1 MPIRGLRHVA
11 LLVLLGHCFALPSA
25 AEVQGRFF
33 SKDGAISVFDVDLE
47 LTPQQQLELLTN
59 KPAARR
65 TSLKAD
71 KKTSQPLTAKPSSV
85 TDAKELSP
93 TEKILAQYGDPS
105 ADPPVTAQK
114 DAPAPFQAMLD
125 SLAVNDEKLAYQY
138 AKQFVRYRQ
147 RQKNSVELA
156 MALQGLAM
164 EERGV
169 VTDKDWQSSPRYNEL
184 RQLVMDQDNV
194 EQAESAA
201 EDKSYI
207 RRDDAGPFDLFRK
220 AHELEQKAQAA
231 LEAEEDA
238 VEEVATYQSPEQLK
252 QTEAAKRHQIRQ
264 QLAGK
269 VPVDPKGE
277 IDIFFFFMPADKNA
291 RLMAKQIE
299 AVHQQTKDSPKVN
312 IVGVTMDVANSLAI
326 SSFQKTTKTTFPI
339 LSGAVLAQK
348 LEVKQS
354 PTTVLRGRNNGQALY
369 ETGVR
374 DRIYLE
380 EVVRAMGG
388 GR

>member
-1 MPIRGLRHVA
+1 MVIMLHHSVA
-11 LLVLLGHCFALPSA
+11 SLA

-33 SKDGAISVFDVDLE
+33 SKDGALSVFDVALK
-47 LTPQQQLELLTN
+47 LTPQQELELLTN
-59 KPAARR
+59 KPAPRPAVPE
-65 TSLKAD
+65 TVENQPQSTPEKSAPPEDLKD
-71 KKTSQPLTAKPSSV
+71 I
-85 TDAKELSP
+85 SP
-93 TEKILAQYGDPS
+93 AQRIINQYGEPS
-105 ADPPVTAQK
+105 ADPPVAAQK

-125 SLAVNDEKLAYQY
+125 ALSINDEKLAYQY
-138 AKQFVRYRQ
+138 ARQFVRYRQ
-147 RQKNSVELA
+147 RQKKSVELA
-156 MALQGLAM
+156 MALQGIAM
-164 EERGV
+164 EERGI
-169 VTDKDWQSSPRYNEL
+169 VTDNDWPSSPRYNEL
-184 RQLVMDQDNV
+184 RQIVIDQKQQDKGSVSNSN
-194 EQAESAA
+194 ES
-201 EDKSYI
+201 YV
-207 RRDDAGPFDLFRK
+207 RRDDSSPFDLFRK

-238 VEEVATYQSPEQLK
+238 VEEVATYQSPEQVK

-299 AVHQQTKDSPKVN
+299 AVHQQTKDTPRIN
-312 IVGVTMDVANSLAI
+312 IVGVTIDVANSLAI

-380 EVVRAMGG
+380 EVVKAMGG